1 MSVLRSVLAAAI
13 LAATIQ
19 ASPASAQFFFKPKD
33 LRGQPIK
40 GDEPGI
46 MTPLPGA
53 TEVELR
59 AGLVWNMR
67 AALNIA
73 ALQCQFEPTLLTVP
87 NYNAV
92 LKDHTLELKKAYDV
106 LGKYFTRINKTKAAG
121 LKAFDSYG
129 TIIYS
134 SLTPVSGQYNFCQT
148 MGSIGRQALFTP
160 RGGFGDLAV
169 ERMQELRNSMISWG
183 DQEFP
188 HGRHFSGPVSLP
200 RLDPACW
207 DKKGYWNAKKCGP
220 DVQWVQQY

>member
-1 MSVLRSVLAAAI
+1 MSVLRSVMVASI
-13 LAATIQ
+13 LAVSLQ
-19 ASPASAQFFFKPKD
+19 AGPASAQFFFKSKD
-33 LRGQPIK
+33 FRGAPVK

-53 TEVELR
+53 TDAELR
-59 AGLVWNMR
+59 AGLAWNMR

-92 LKDHTLELKKAYDV
+92 LTDHAAELKKDYDV

-134 SLTPVSGQYNFCQT
+134 SLSPVSGQYGFCQT

-160 RGGFGDLAV
+160 RGGFGDLAA
-169 ERMQELRNSMISWG
+169 ERMQELRNSLVPWG
-183 DQEFP
+183 EQEFP
-188 HGRHFSGPVSLP
+188 LGRHFSGAVSLP
-200 RLDPACW
+200 RLDPICW
-207 DKKGYWNAKKCGP
+207 DKKGYWNVKKCGP